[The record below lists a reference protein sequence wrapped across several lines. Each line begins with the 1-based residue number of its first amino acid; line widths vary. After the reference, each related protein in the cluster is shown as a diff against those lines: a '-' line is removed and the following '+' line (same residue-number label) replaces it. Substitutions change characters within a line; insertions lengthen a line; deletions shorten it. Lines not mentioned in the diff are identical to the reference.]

1 MSDFEFRIREL
12 ERRMGKVEDATA
24 ALPVIQRDVHEV
36 KTDVLEVRDDTRS
49 LRRALYTTALSIVG
63 ASVMFTF
70 TVFELFK

>member
-1 MSDFEFRIREL
+1 
-12 ERRMGKVEDATA
+12 MGRVEDATA
-24 ALPVIQRDVHEV
+24 TLPVIQRDVQEV

-63 ASVMFTF
+63 GSIMFSF